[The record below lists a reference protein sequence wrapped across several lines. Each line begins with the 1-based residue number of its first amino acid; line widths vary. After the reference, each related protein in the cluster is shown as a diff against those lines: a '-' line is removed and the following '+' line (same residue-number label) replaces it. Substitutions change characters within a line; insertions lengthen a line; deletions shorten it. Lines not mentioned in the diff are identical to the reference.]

1 MFNVFHRCY
10 KFAVAIIL
18 GFLVVTFAHAES
30 ERAEGIFILDV
41 DGSGEVDALTDGL
54 LIIRSMFGFKGD
66 SLTSGAVDLTNCTD
80 CDSDSIDLYL
90 SGVKSATSGNLNSYD
105 DQNIS
110 GSGLTGTV
118 LTIGIE
124 RGSSETVDLSSLAA
138 GNGITSDQA
147 SAITANTAK
156 TGISSD
162 QATAITANTAKTGI
176 SSDQAIAITAN
187 TAKTGISSDQASAI
201 TANTAKAGISSD
213 QAIAITANTA
223 KTGITAD
230 QASAIAINS
239 SDGFWAINFI
249 HATGSDSDFSTEG
262 TRYYQIYA
270 SKTMIVSKLT
280 VKGANVNAPAT
291 IIGGIYRGT
300 LGSLAS
306 AGGTLIGQGSRTSVD
321 GLNEI
326 SLTAEPGESLNVTG
340 FEPLIIALHVKT
352 TSGENNQKQYFAP
365 EVYSIAGDRSGESV
379 SRSKNTSLTS
389 LPSSPGNAERLD
401 DWSNAKGFTAFIH

>member
-162 QATAITANTAKTGI
+162 QASAITANTAKTGI
-176 SSDQAIAITAN
+176 SSDQAT
-187 TAKTGISSDQASAI
+187 
-201 TANTAKAGISSD
+201 
-213 QAIAITANTA
+213 AITANTA

-230 QASAIAINS
+230 QASAITANTAKSGTDDQNISGSGLSGTTLTIGIEGGNS
-239 SDGFWAINFI
+239 ETVNLSSLTSGFSVVPRVIA
-249 HATGSDSDFSTEG
+249 ASLTSTGMMKTFYSQFSS
-262 TRYYQIYA
+262 Q
-270 SKTMIVSKLT
+270 KTMTVSKISVWGGNFSGGDGSGVT
-280 VKGANVNAPAT
+280 VVAGLYKGVL
-291 IIGGIYRGT
+291 GDGT
-300 LGSLAS
+300 FSGNLV
-306 AGGTLIGQGSRTSVD
+306 GQGSVTTS
-321 GLNEI
+321 GTERLEI
-326 SLTAEPGESLNVTG
+326 SLTAESGQNLSITELEDLVFAVSISSSNYNLRTFCPSTQNRLD
-340 FEPLIIALHVKT
+340 
-352 TSGENNQKQYFAP
+352 TSRSNSSYFA
-365 EVYSIAGDRSGESV
+365 
-379 SRSKNTSLTS
+379 S
-389 LPSSPGNAERLD
+389 LPSDPSG
-401 DWSNAKGFTAFIH
+401 SAFQCFPAFYVH